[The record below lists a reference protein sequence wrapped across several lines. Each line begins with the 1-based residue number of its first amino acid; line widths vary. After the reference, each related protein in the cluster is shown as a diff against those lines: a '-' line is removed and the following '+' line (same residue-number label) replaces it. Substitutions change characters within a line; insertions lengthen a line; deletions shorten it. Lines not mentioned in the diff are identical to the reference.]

1 MILIKNGLVKTMAG
15 EDIENGQVLLDGD
28 KIAAVGKEVN
38 APADAQVIDA
48 AGCIVAPGF
57 VEGHCHIGLDEEA
70 IGFEGDDY
78 NEMTDPVTPQMRG
91 IDGLN
96 PMDEAFFDAYSHG
109 VTTAVTGPGSANVVG
124 GTFLA
129 VKLCGKRV
137 DNMVVKNPVA
147 MKIAF
152 GENPKRCYGGS
163 QKKMPMTRM
172 GTAALLR
179 ELLVKAQ
186 NYREEMDA
194 YEADPKNN
202 KKPTYDCKLHAML
215 PVMRKEIPLKSH
227 AHRAD
232 DIFTS
237 LRIAKEFDLDIT
249 LDHCTEGHLIADELE
264 KEGKG
269 CLVGPTF
276 GAKSKFELKNKCWDT
291 PKTMVEHGLKTA
303 IITDAPVIPLKYLPL
318 CAGLAINAGL
328 DEQEA
333 WKAVTINPAVITG
346 IADRVGSLEVGKDAD
361 VVIYKGNPLTDLQYT
376 TKCTLINGQIVYQAE

>member
-15 EDIENGQVLLDGD
+15 EDIENGQVLLDGG
-28 KIAAVGKEVN
+28 KIAAVGKEVS
-38 APADAQVIDA
+38 APVDAQVIDA

-152 GENPKRCYGGS
+152 GENPKRCYGAS

-202 KKPTYDCKLHAML
+202 KKHTYDCKLHAML

-291 PKTMVEHGLKTA
+291 PKAMVEHGLKTA

-376 TKCTLINGQIVYQAE
+376 TKYTLINGQIVYQAE

>member
-15 EDIENGQVLLDGD
+15 EDIENGQVLLDGG
-28 KIAAVGKEVN
+28 KIAAVGKEVS
-38 APADAQVIDA
+38 APVDAQVIDA

-152 GENPKRCYGGS
+152 GENPKRCYGAS

-291 PKTMVEHGLKTA
+291 PKAMVEHGLKTA

-361 VVIYKGNPLTDLQYT
+361 VVIYKGNPLTDLQYN
-376 TKCTLINGQIVYQAE
+376 TKYTLINGQIVYQAE

>member
-28 KIAAVGKEVN
+28 KIAAVGKEVS
-38 APADAQVIDA
+38 APVDAQVIDA

-152 GENPKRCYGGS
+152 GENPKRCYGAS

-361 VVIYKGNPLTDLQYT
+361 VVIYNGNPLTDLQYT
-376 TKCTLINGQIVYQAE
+376 TKYTLINGQIVYQAE

>member
-152 GENPKRCYGGS
+152 GENPKRCYGGA
-163 QKKMPMTRM
+163 QKKMPLTRM

-194 YEADPKNN
+194 YEADPQNN

-291 PKTMVEHGLKTA
+291 PKAMVEHGLKTA

-376 TKCTLINGQIVYQAE
+376 TKYTLINGQIVYQAE

>member
-28 KIAAVGKEVN
+28 KIAAVGKEVS

-318 CAGLAINAGL
+318 CAGLAINAGM

-333 WKAVTINPAVITG
+333 WKAVPITPAVITG

-376 TKCTLINGQIVYQAE
+376 TKYTLINGQIVYQAE

>member
-1 MILIKNGLVKTMAG
+1 MILIKNGLVKTMVG
-15 EDIENGQVLLDGD
+15 EDIENGQVLLDGG
-28 KIAAVGKEVN
+28 KIAAVGKEVS
-38 APADAQVIDA
+38 APVDAQVIDA

-109 VTTAVTGPGSANVVG
+109 VNTAVTGPGSANVVG

-152 GENPKRCYGGS
+152 GENPKRCYGAS

-291 PKTMVEHGLKTA
+291 PKAMVEHGLKTA

-376 TKCTLINGQIVYQAE
+376 TKYTLINGQIVYQAE

>member
-28 KIAAVGKEVN
+28 KIAAVGKEVS
-38 APADAQVIDA
+38 APVDAQVIDA

-152 GENPKRCYGGS
+152 GENPKRCYGAS

-237 LRIAKEFDLDIT
+237 LRIAKEFDLNIT

-291 PKTMVEHGLKTA
+291 PKAMVEHGLKAA

-376 TKCTLINGQIVYQAE
+376 TKYTLINGQIVYQAE

>member
-1 MILIKNGLVKTMAG
+1 MMILKNLRIWSREGFAEDCYLTVEGSRIHAIGPMSECPMDGESLDCRGYTAYPGFIDAHSHLGMFDDSIGAEG
-15 EDIENGQVLLDGD
+15 EDG
-28 KIAAVGKEVN
+28 
-38 APADAQVIDA
+38 
-48 AGCIVAPGF
+48 
-57 VEGHCHIGLDEEA
+57 
-70 IGFEGDDY
+70 
-78 NEMTDPVTPQMRG
+78 NESTDPITPQLRG
-91 IDGLN
+91 IDSVYA
-96 PMDEAFFDAYSHG
+96 MDRGFADALAAG
-109 VTTAVTGPGSANVVG
+109 VTTVVTGPGSANAIA
-124 GTFLA
+124 GTFCA
-129 VKLCGKRV
+129 VKTYGRIV
-137 DNMVVKNPVA
+137 DEMVIKSPVA
-147 MKIAF
+147 MKMAF
-152 GENPKRCYGGS
+152 GENPKRCYGAS

-361 VVIYKGNPLTDLQYT
+361 IAIFDGHPFSNFTRCRATMIDGEFYHNEL
-376 TKCTLINGQIVYQAE
+376 

>member
-91 IDGLN
+91 I
-96 PMDEAFFDAYSHG
+96 
-109 VTTAVTGPGSANVVG
+109 SANVVG

-276 GAKSKFELKNKCWDT
+276 GAKSKFELKNKSFDTPRVLNEAGLNICIITDAPVIPLEWDT
-291 PKTMVEHGLKTA
+291 PKAMVEHGLKTA

-376 TKCTLINGQIVYQAE
+376 TKYT

>member
-28 KIAAVGKEVN
+28 KIAAVGKEVS

-152 GENPKRCYGGS
+152 GENPKRCYGAS

-237 LRIAKEFDLDIT
+237 LRIAKEFDLNIT

-291 PKTMVEHGLKTA
+291 PTAMVEHGLKTA

-361 VVIYKGNPLTDLQYT
+361 VAIYKGNPLTDLQYT
-376 TKCTLINGQIVYQAE
+376 TKYTLINGQIVYQAE

>member
-38 APADAQVIDA
+38 APADARVIDA

-152 GENPKRCYGGS
+152 GENPKRCYGAS

-376 TKCTLINGQIVYQAE
+376 TKYTLINGQIVYQAE

>member
-28 KIAAVGKEVN
+28 KIAAVGKEVS
-38 APADAQVIDA
+38 APVDAQVIDA

-152 GENPKRCYGGS
+152 GENPKRCYGAS

-237 LRIAKEFDLDIT
+237 LRIAKEFDLNIT

-318 CAGLAINAGL
+318 CAGLAIYAGL

-361 VVIYKGNPLTDLQYT
+361 VAIYKGNPLTDLQYT
-376 TKCTLINGQIVYQAE
+376 TKYTLINGQIVYQAE

>member
-291 PKTMVEHGLKTA
+291 PKAMVEHGLKTA

-376 TKCTLINGQIVYQAE
+376 TKYTLINGQIVYQAE

>member
-1 MILIKNGLVKTMAG
+1 MQL
-15 EDIENGQVLLDGD
+15 
-28 KIAAVGKEVN
+28 
-38 APADAQVIDA
+38 
-48 AGCIVAPGF
+48 
-57 VEGHCHIGLDEEA
+57 
-70 IGFEGDDY
+70 
-78 NEMTDPVTPQMRG
+78 
-91 IDGLN
+91 
-96 PMDEAFFDAYSHG
+96 
-109 VTTAVTGPGSANVVG
+109 
-124 GTFLA
+124 
-129 VKLCGKRV
+129 
-137 DNMVVKNPVA
+137 
-147 MKIAF
+147 AF

-194 YEADPKNN
+194 YEADPQNN

-237 LRIAKEFDLDIT
+237 LRIAKEFDLNIT

-291 PKTMVEHGLKTA
+291 PKAMVEHGLKTA

-376 TKCTLINGQIVYQAE
+376 TKYTLINGQIVYQAE

>member
-152 GENPKRCYGGS
+152 GENPKRCYGGA

-194 YEADPKNN
+194 YEADPQNN

-376 TKCTLINGQIVYQAE
+376 TKYTLINGQIVYQAE

>member
-1 MILIKNGLVKTMAG
+1 MILIKNGLVKTMVG

-28 KIAAVGKEVN
+28 KIAAVGKEVS
-38 APADAQVIDA
+38 APVDAQVIDA

-152 GENPKRCYGGS
+152 GENPKRCYGAS

-291 PKTMVEHGLKTA
+291 PKAMVEHGLKTA

-376 TKCTLINGQIVYQAE
+376 TKYTLINGQIVYQAE

>member
-38 APADAQVIDA
+38 SPADAQVIDA

-152 GENPKRCYGGS
+152 GENPKRCYGAS

-376 TKCTLINGQIVYQAE
+376 TKYTLINGQIVYQAE

>member
-28 KIAAVGKEVN
+28 KIAAVGKEVS
-38 APADAQVIDA
+38 APVDAQVIDA

-152 GENPKRCYGGS
+152 GENPKRCYGAS

-361 VVIYKGNPLTDLQYT
+361 VAIYKGNPLTDLQYT
-376 TKCTLINGQIVYQAE
+376 TKYTLINGQIVYQAE

>member
-28 KIAAVGKEVN
+28 KIAAVGKEVS
-38 APADAQVIDA
+38 APVDAQVIDA

-152 GENPKRCYGGS
+152 GENPKRCYGAS

-237 LRIAKEFDLDIT
+237 LRIAKEFDLNIT

-303 IITDAPVIPLKYLPL
+303 IITDAPVIPLKYLSL

-376 TKCTLINGQIVYQAE
+376 TKYTLINGQIVYQAE

>member
-15 EDIENGQVLLDGD
+15 EDIENGQVLLDGG
-28 KIAAVGKEVN
+28 KIAAVGKEVS
-38 APADAQVIDA
+38 APVDAQVIDA

-152 GENPKRCYGGS
+152 GENPKRCYGAS

-291 PKTMVEHGLKTA
+291 PKAMVEHGLKTA

-346 IADRVGSLEVGKDAD
+346 ISDRVGSLEVGKDAD
-361 VVIYKGNPLTDLQYT
+361 VAIFRGNPITDLQYT
-376 TKCTLINGQIVYQAE
+376 VAYTIIDGQIVHKG

>member
-152 GENPKRCYGGS
+152 GENPKRCYGAS

-318 CAGLAINAGL
+318 CLAWPSTP
-328 DEQEA
+328 A
-333 WKAVTINPAVITG
+333 WMSRKPGRRSPSTPPSSPVLLTG
-346 IADRVGSLEVGKDAD
+346 WAPWKWARTPMWSSTRAILS
-361 VVIYKGNPLTDLQYT
+361 PTSSTPQST
-376 TKCTLINGQIVYQAE
+376 P

>member
-28 KIAAVGKEVN
+28 KIAAVGKEVS
-38 APADAQVIDA
+38 APVDAQVIDA

-152 GENPKRCYGGS
+152 GENPKRCYGAS

-237 LRIAKEFDLDIT
+237 LRIAKEFDLNIT

-361 VVIYKGNPLTDLQYT
+361 VVIYNGNPLTDLQYT
-376 TKCTLINGQIVYQAE
+376 TKYTLINGQIVYQAE